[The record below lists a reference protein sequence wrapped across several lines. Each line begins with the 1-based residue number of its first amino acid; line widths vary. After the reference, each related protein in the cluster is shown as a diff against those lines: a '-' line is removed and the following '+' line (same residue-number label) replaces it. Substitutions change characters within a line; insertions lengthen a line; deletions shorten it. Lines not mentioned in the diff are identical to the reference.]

1 MIGMGERERKMTI
14 RYRSSPAN
22 LCVLLAAVLTVT
34 NSALGQSDDFND
46 NARGPQWTLLEDD
59 PATLS
64 LLEQNQ
70 QLEVIAD
77 APPTSNI
84 DAIYLSNGAGG
95 FKLSTAADFD
105 ISIDYSITDWT
116 ALGGTSELITLVLG
130 VGRDLDGTDSAAI
143 GVGLSG
149 FGALGYGAAY
159 RIDDQQTA
167 VPINILP
174 LGSGTIFVSYD
185 ALGDDLTLGLNG
197 GSAYILQDTVVGIW
211 NADSL
216 WVSFGARGSGH
227 TLATGHA
234 SLDNFII
241 ESGDVIPIPEP
252 ATATLLLT
260 AATLALRRRRF
271 RKHA

>member
-1 MIGMGERERKMTI
+1 MTI
-14 RYRSSPAN
+14 RYRTFHAN
-22 LCVLLAAVLTVT
+22 VCLLLVAALAVT

-46 NARGPQWTLLEDD
+46 NAMGPQWTLLEDS

-70 QLEVIAD
+70 QLEVIAN
-77 APPTSNI
+77 APPTPDI
-84 DAIYLSNGAGG
+84 DAIYLSNGTSG
-95 FKLSTAADFD
+95 FKLSTAADFE
-105 ISIDYSITDWT
+105 ISIDYSITDWVS
-116 ALGGTSELITLVLG
+116 LGGSSDLITLVLG

-149 FGALGYGAAY
+149 LGGALGYGAAY

-167 VPINILP
+167 AVLGLAPSSGNIYL
-174 LGSGTIFVSYD
+174 SYN
-185 ALGDDLTLGLNG
+185 ASGDDLTLGLNG
-197 GSAYILQDTVVGIW
+197 SGSFTLLDTVVGIW

-216 WVSFGARGSGH
+216 LISFGARGSGH

-241 ESGDVIPIPEP
+241 EDGDVIPIPEP

-260 AATLALRRRRF
+260 AATLALRRRF
-271 RKHA
+271 